1 MTVPPSL
8 ALVNYV
14 HYLHAYA
21 LAIRVACAVPT
32 DIDRLMLGLFGLEVE
47 HLYLEEEEEEEQAQA
62 ALGADATSPPQ
73 LALQAPT
80 GADDACTPLPQP
92 SDEPLAFGSVCK
104 GGLGGKGA
112 AGRSRSSSP
121 LWHPLM
127 EEPSRG
133 SAEPGPGAGAGPAVK
148 GSVAETEE
156 RTQGEQPG
164 LGAQELSVWD
174 LMIEDAVLVDASDC
188 VAANMRP
195 APTRPSAGT
204 LAGPEGGGCQT
215 PRKAASGSA
224 CAAEAGAGG
233 ATPPLPVSMPAG
245 GFPGTPQ
252 NAAATLR
259 ANARVQRPLS
269 PLLRDVTNGLHRR

>member
-1 MTVPPSL
+1 MAVP
-8 ALVNYV
+8 
-14 HYLHAYA
+14 
-21 LAIRVACAVPT
+21 VACPDPT

-47 HLYLEEEEEEEQAQA
+47 HLYLEEEEEEEEEVQAQA
-62 ALGADATSPPQ
+62 ALGADASPPQ
-73 LALQAPT
+73 LGLQART
-80 GADDACTPLPQP
+80 GADDACIPLPRP
-92 SDEPLAFGSVCK
+92 SDEPAAGGSGCK
-104 GGLGGKGA
+104 GGPGGKGA
-112 AGRSRSSSP
+112 TGRSRSSSP

-127 EEPSRG
+127 AEPTLG
-133 SAEPGPGAGAGPAVK
+133 SAEPRAGAGPEVK
-148 GSVAETEE
+148 AGVADPEA
-156 RTQGEQPG
+156 RTQGEGSG

-188 VAANMRP
+188 VAANVRP
-195 APTRPSAGT
+195 ASMIQPGGAPAG
-204 LAGPEGGGCQT
+204 AEAGGCQT
-215 PRKAASGSA
+215 PQKAGGSSA
-224 CAAEAGAGG
+224 CAAEPGAGG